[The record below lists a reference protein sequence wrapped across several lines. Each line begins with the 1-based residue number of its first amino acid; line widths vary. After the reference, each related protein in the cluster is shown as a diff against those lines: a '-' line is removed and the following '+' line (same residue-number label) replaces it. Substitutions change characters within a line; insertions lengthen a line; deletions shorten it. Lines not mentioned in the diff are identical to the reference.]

1 MNIFKSSRRIWMLMV
16 LLTMCIWFITWKL
29 ESKDFMY
36 IAALIVQFYYYS
48 KLGEKVPS
56 DPDLTNIKNL

>member
-1 MNIFKSSRRIWMLMV
+1 
-16 LLTMCIWFITWKL
+16 
-29 ESKDFMY
+29 MY